1 MFKEGKRLNPA
12 TAGSRNR
19 KWIIKPAGDKFQVG
33 FWNRQGKAFNA
44 VCCCDHY
51 DQACFVCETLKE
63 GRGGRHYLTEGVE

>member
-1 MFKEGKRLNPA
+1 MFKEGKEMNPA
-12 TAGSRNR
+12 TTRGHNR

-51 DQACFVCETLKE
+51 DQACLICHTLKE
-63 GRGGRHYLTEGVE
+63 GREARAFITGEVE